1 MRFMNTQL
9 YFLRSSEH
17 FIVKELLHYAAR
29 LDETAETL
37 DAHPSLE
44 QYHRNYG
51 NFSGDIGVY
60 VTVEHKVA
68 GGAWVR
74 LLLNGSAYVDTNT
87 PELVL
92 SVLPQY
98 RNQGLETLILEQLFK
113 EAAKIYPQVSLSVR
127 KDDPAVNLYERLG
140 FQKVENSEQSDS
152 RGSLTFTM
160 VKKFE
165 KTLQDEPEQKSLE
178 EERFRK
184 SFGF

>member
-1 MRFMNTQL
+1 MNTQL

-29 LDETAETL
+29 LDETSETL
-37 DAHPSLE
+37 DDHPKLE

-51 NFSGDIGVY
+51 NCNGDIGVY
-60 VTVEHKVA
+60 ITVDHKIA

-74 LLLNGSAYVDTNT
+74 LLLNGLGHIDNLT
-87 PELVL
+87 PELMIA
-92 SVLPQY
+92 VLPQY
-98 RNQGLETLILEQLFK
+98 RDQGLGTLLMEQLFK
-113 EAAKIYPQVSLSVR
+113 EVAKIYPQVSLTIR
-127 KDDPAVNLYERLG
+127 KSDPAINLYERFG
-140 FQKVENSEQSDS
+140 FQKTEGSEQADS
-152 RGSLTFTM
+152 NGSFAFTM

-165 KTLQDEPEQKSLE
+165 EPLQDEPVQKNLE